1 MEYIILGAL
10 ELGFIYSLMALGLF
24 VSYRVL
30 DVADLTVDG
39 SFTTGAAVSAIC
51 TVGGHP
57 VLGLM
62 IAIPAGALAGLL
74 TSTLQTKLK
83 VQPIL
88 SGILTM
94 LFLYSV
100 NIRIMGNKSNLPLL
114 RHDTVF
120 TPLEG
125 KLAPLF
131 FIITLVLVVCL
142 ALIIFLQTKT
152 GLSVRATGDNIH
164 MVSASSINPH
174 ITNAIALATAN
185 GLVALSGGLLAQYQQ
200 SADISMGVGIVVIG
214 LASVIIGEVVLGSSN
229 IPKHILAVVIGSILY
244 RLFMAMA
251 LRSASANDLKAISAM
266 IVCVAISYP
275 AVKELFRVRKMKK
288 EGLKHG

>member
-1 MEYIILGAL
+1 MNFIILGAL

-24 VSYRVL
+24 ISYRVL

-51 TVGGHP
+51 TVNGYP
-57 VLGLM
+57 IIGLLL
-62 IAIPAGALAGLL
+62 AIPAGALAGLL
-74 TSTLQTKLK
+74 TSVLQTKLK

-114 RHDTVF
+114 RMDTVF
-120 TPLEG
+120 TPLKG
-125 KLAPLF
+125 ALAPLL
-131 FIITLVLVVCL
+131 FIVAVALLTALSL
-142 ALIIFLQTKT
+142 AVFLQTKT
-152 GLSVRATGDNIH
+152 GLSLRATGDNIH

-174 ITNAIALATAN
+174 LTNAISLALANA
-185 GLVALSGGLLAQYQQ
+185 LVALSGGLLAQYQQ

-214 LASVIIGEVVLGSSN
+214 LASVIIGEVVLGTTS
-229 IPKHILAVVIGSILY
+229 IPKHIIAVLIGSILY
-244 RLFMAMA
+244 RLFMAIA
-251 LRSASANDLKAISAM
+251 LKSASANDLKAISAI
-266 IVCVAISYP
+266 IVCIAISYP
-275 AVKELFRVRKMKK
+275 AVKELLIIRKMKK
-288 EGLKHG
+288 EGR